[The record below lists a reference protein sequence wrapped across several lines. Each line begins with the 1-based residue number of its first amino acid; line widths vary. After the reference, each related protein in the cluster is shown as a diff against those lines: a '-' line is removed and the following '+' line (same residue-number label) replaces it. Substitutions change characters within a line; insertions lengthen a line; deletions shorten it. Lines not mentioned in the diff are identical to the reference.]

1 MVTATRSDGR
11 RTRDA
16 ILDAAARLATVEGI
30 DGLSI
35 SGLAEAVGMSK
46 SGLYAHFR
54 SKEELQLATVETAS
68 ARFGELIV
76 DPAREADRPLDR
88 LKLLTEG
95 FLDHVEAGVFP
106 GGCFFASVG
115 AELDTRPG
123 PVRDLVIGLSDRW
136 LELLADTVRDAQS
149 AGEIAKAEDPEQL
162 AFDLDAYLVLANARF
177 VAHPGPKPMRRAR
190 QAIAARLEA
199 AAA

>member
-11 RTRDA
+11 RSRVA
-16 ILDAAARLATVEGI
+16 ILDAAAQLATVEGI

-35 SGLAEAVGMSK
+35 SRLADAVGMSK

-68 ARFGELIV
+68 ARFSELIV
-76 DPAREADRPLDR
+76 EPAREADSALER
-88 LKLLTEG
+88 LKLLTDG

-123 PVRDLVIGLSDRW
+123 PVRDLVIGMSDRW
-136 LELLADTVRDAQS
+136 LELLADIVRDALA
-149 AGEIAKAEDPEQL
+149 AGEIDAGEDAEQL
-162 AFDLDAYLVLANARF
+162 AFELNAYLVLANSRF
-177 VAHPGPKPMRRAR
+177 VAHPGPKPMRLAR
-190 QAIAARLEA
+190 QAIAARLESA
-199 AAA
+199 AA